1 MECIPL
7 LPRARRR
14 EILRLGKKSKDRE
27 TYLRFLMI
35 YKITSSEKPS
45 RQRVAR
51 EIGVVVSTVVRTAHR
66 YRAEGVA
73 GLYDRRKHNGERKID
88 DKFCFMLALL
98 LRGSPEDCGWE
109 RPTWTRELFCLEM
122 QRRGFPLVAHCTMG
136 RVLRACD
143 ARLKR
148 PRPVVNCPWPAE
160 QREWRRMDLQD
171 LADHATAE
179 EPVFYSDEVD
189 IHLNPKIGRD
199 WMLRGHQ
206 KLVVTPGKNEKRYL
220 AGALD
225 IRTGKLTWIEGASKT
240 SHLFC
245 QLLWKLVGQY
255 RRAKRLHIILD
266 NYIIHSSKI
275 TRRCVE
281 QFNGR
286 VVLHFLPPYCP
297 NYNRIERSWQDLH
310 ANVTRNHRCQTM
322 RQLMS
327 KVGKFLERYRY
338 RVKEKMIIRFVVI
351 LAA

>member
-1 MECIPL
+1 M
-7 LPRARRR
+7 
-14 EILRLGKKSKDRE
+14 
-27 TYLRFLMI
+27 
-35 YKITSSEKPS
+35 TSPAKPS
-45 RQRVAR
+45 CQHVAR
-51 EIGVVVSTVVRTAHR
+51 EIGVVVSTVVRTVKR
-66 YRAEGVA
+66 YVEDGLA
-73 GLYDRRKHNGERKID
+73 GLYDRRKDNGQRKID
-88 DKFCFMLALL
+88 DRFRCLLVLL

-136 RVLRACD
+136 RALRASD

-148 PRPVVNCPWPAE
+148 PRPIVLCPWPRE
-160 QREWRRMDLQD
+160 KREWRRLELQD
-171 LADHATAE
+171 LADRASDE

-206 KLVVTPGKNEKRYL
+206 RLVVTPGKNKKRYL
-220 AGALD
+220 AGALNV
-225 IRTGKLTWIEGASKT
+225 RAGKVTWINGASKN
-240 SHLFC
+240 SDLFC
-245 QLLWKLVGQY
+245 QLLWKLVGNY

-281 QFNGR
+281 QFHGR

-310 ANVTRNHRCQTM
+310 ANVTRNHRCKTM
-322 RQLMS
+322 QQLMS
-327 KVGKFLERYRY
+327 KVERFLDRYKY
-338 RVKEKMIIRFVVI
+338 RAKEKWLIQFLVV